1 MTVFQE
7 NRNILNERIIMSTDI
22 QNNKVT
28 FITSDNEEVEFSV
41 LEQTTINGKN
51 YLLVVCDEDEEEADA
66 LILKEVSNEEDDV
79 IYDIVEDDI
88 ELNAVSSVFAELLED
103 YDIV

>member
-1 MTVFQE
+1 
-7 NRNILNERIIMSTDI
+7 MSTDI

-28 FITSDNEEVEFSV
+28 FITSYNEEVEFSV

>member
-1 MTVFQE
+1 
-7 NRNILNERIIMSTDI
+7 MSTDI

-103 YDIV
+103 YDIVYYRFWR

>member
-1 MTVFQE
+1 
-7 NRNILNERIIMSTDI
+7 MSTDI

-66 LILKEVSNEEDDV
+66 LILKEVSNEEDNV

>member
-1 MTVFQE
+1 
-7 NRNILNERIIMSTDI
+7 MSTDI

-51 YLLVVCDEDEEEADA
+51 YLLVVCDEHEEEADA

>member
-1 MTVFQE
+1 MTVSQE

>member
-1 MTVFQE
+1 
-7 NRNILNERIIMSTDI
+7 MSTDI

-79 IYDIVEDDI
+79 VYDIVEDDI

>member
-1 MTVFQE
+1 
-7 NRNILNERIIMSTDI
+7 MSTDI